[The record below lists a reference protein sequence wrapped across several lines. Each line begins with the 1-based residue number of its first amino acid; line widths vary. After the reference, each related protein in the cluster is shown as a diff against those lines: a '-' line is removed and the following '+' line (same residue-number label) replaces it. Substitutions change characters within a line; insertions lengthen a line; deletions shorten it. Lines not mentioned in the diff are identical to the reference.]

1 MKNKINVFDHE
12 TVPKHII
19 LTEEE
24 KNEVI
29 EKYGIKKIKQ
39 FPKILKTD
47 AATRVLDAKVGDL
60 IKIIR
65 KNETGKESIYY
76 RVVTDG

>member
-19 LTEEE
+19 LAEEE

-29 EKYGIKKIKQ
+29 KKYGIKKIKQ
-39 FPKILKTD
+39 FPKILKAD
-47 AATRVLDAKVGDL
+47 AAVQVLDAKVGDL
-60 IKIIR
+60 IKIVR

-76 RVVTDG
+76 RVVVDG